1 MPGFPVRCSI
11 TLSALALLA
20 GISLVQLLPALP
32 EPWWALLS
40 LPLAMAAW
48 RYPPLRPVLIV
59 SLGFLWAWWSAAL
72 ILQRQ
77 LPVALEGRDV
87 VVEGMIVSLPERDAR
102 RARFEFEVAKCY
114 QDADSLPNPG
124 RIVLNWYYPDADL
137 RAGDR
142 WRLHVR
148 LKRPHGLRN
157 PGGFDYEA
165 WLFRHHIRATGYVRA
180 EQDNRLINS
189 RAWDRPVNRL
199 RQGLARRIAAALD
212 ERPFAGI
219 IRALAIGDR
228 AAISPAQWQTL
239 TATGTNHLVAISGLH
254 VGIVAGIAF
263 FLMRALWARFP
274 RLCLRWPAPKL
285 GAVAG
290 ISAALGYAALAGF
303 SIPTQRSIIMVAVVL
318 SSVLL
323 GRKTRSSHLLAWALI
338 LVLLWDPLAVLEAG
352 FWLSFAA
359 VAIIFYGMGQRL
371 APRGLW
377 WRWGRVQVLIALG
390 LMPLMLILFQR
401 VSLVAPLANLIAVP
415 WVTLVVVPLTLLG
428 TVLLLPMP
436 VLGGVVL
443 SLANGAMSWLWPLLH
458 GLAHSG
464 MAQWVQPEPPAWA
477 YAPALLGIIWL
488 LAPRGMPGRWL
499 GGVLLAPMVLV
510 NSARPQPGEAWF
522 TLLDVGQGLAAVVE
536 TAGHV
541 LVFDTGPA
549 TGERFN
555 AGSAVVV
562 PFLRHYGIH
571 RIDTL
576 IVSHGDMDHR
586 GGVAAVL
593 QQTAVQRLLTSVPDK
608 IHWPQGRVE
617 SCAAGQHWQWDGVSF
632 EIIYPLADQPYSGND
647 ASCVLRVRTTR
658 QALLLPGDIE
668 QRSER
673 LLLDAQSAQ
682 LPSAILVAPHHGSN
696 TSSTAAFL
704 RAVNPEY
711 ALFAVGYHNR
721 YGFPKHAVVARYAAQ
736 GARLLDSAHSGAI
749 TFRLGSAA
757 SPRPDTFRQQARH
770 YWNSR

>member
-11 TLSALALLA
+11 PLSALALLA
-20 GISLVQLLPALP
+20 GIGLLQLLPALP
-32 EPWWALLS
+32 DPWWGLLS

-48 RYPPLRPVLIV
+48 RYRPLRLIFIV
-59 SLGFLWAWWSAAL
+59 SLGFLWAWLSAAL
-72 ILQRQ
+72 VLQRQ

-87 VVEGMIVSLPERDAR
+87 VVEGMIASLPERDAR
-102 RARFEFEVAKCY
+102 RAHFEFEVAKCY
-114 QDADSLPNPG
+114 QGDRAIPNPG
-124 RIVLNWYYPDADL
+124 RIALNWYYPDAVL
-137 RAGDR
+137 HVGDR

-165 WLFRHHIRATGYVRA
+165 WLFRHRIRATGYVRDK
-180 EQDNRLINS
+180 EDNRLILS
-189 RAWDRPVNRL
+189 RAWDQPINRL
-199 RQGLARRIAAALD
+199 RQDLAQHIAAALD
-212 ERPFAGI
+212 EREFAGI

-228 AAISPAQWQTL
+228 EAISPAQWRTL

-254 VGIVAGIAF
+254 VGIVAAIAF
-263 FLMRALWARFP
+263 FLMRALWSRFP

-285 GAVAG
+285 AAIAG
-290 ISAALGYAALAGF
+290 ISAALAYAALAGF
-303 SIPTQRSIIMVAVVL
+303 SIPTQRSLIMVTVVL
-318 SSVLL
+318 GSMLP
-323 GRKTRSSHLLAWALI
+323 GRKIRPSHLLAWALI
-338 LVLLWDPLAVLEAG
+338 LVLLWDPLSVLEAG

-359 VAIIFYGMGQRL
+359 VAVIFYGMGQRL

-401 VSLVAPLANLIAVP
+401 VSLVAPVANLIAVP

-428 TVLLLPMP
+428 SVLLLPMP
-436 VLGGVVL
+436 AVGAVLL
-443 SLANGAMSWLWPLLH
+443 SLADGAMGWLWPLLQ
-458 GLAHSG
+458 GLTHSG
-464 MAQWVQPEPPAWA
+464 MAQWLQPEPPAWA
-477 YAPALLGIIWL
+477 YAPALLGILWL
-488 LAPRGMPGRWL
+488 LAPRGIPGRWL
-499 GGVLLAPMVLV
+499 GCVLLTPMVLV
-510 NSARPQPGEAWF
+510 NPARPGPGEAWF

-549 TGERFN
+549 SGERFN

-586 GGVAAVL
+586 GGAAAVL

-617 SCAAGQHWQWDGVSF
+617 SCQAGQRWQWDGVSF
-632 EIIYPLADQPYSGND
+632 EIIYPLADQPYRGND
-647 ASCVLRVRTTR
+647 ASCVLRVQTAR
-658 QALLLPGDIE
+658 QTLLLPGDIE

-673 LLLDAQSAQ
+673 LLLDKQDAQ
-682 LPSAILVAPHHGSN
+682 LPSDILVAPHHGSN

-704 RAVNPEY
+704 RAVDPAY

-721 YGFPKHAVVARYAAQ
+721 YGFPKPAVVSRYAAE

-757 SPRPDTFRQQARH
+757 SLRPDTFRQQARH
-770 YWNSR
+770 YWNSP